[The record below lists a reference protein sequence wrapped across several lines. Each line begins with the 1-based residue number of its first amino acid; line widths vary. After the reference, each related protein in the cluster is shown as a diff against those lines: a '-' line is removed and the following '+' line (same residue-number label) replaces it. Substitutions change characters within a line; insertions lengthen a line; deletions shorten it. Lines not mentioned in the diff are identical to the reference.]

1 MRKSSFVSTLAG
13 SDGGEPSSPIGNP
26 DSACLSVG
34 QGHGPSIDGY
44 QGHSRRTSITIAALS
59 SPGRDS
65 SFDAADASSSGKHGK
80 GQKGKSDTDAAEEGR
95 KEKERSAVSTGCS
108 TGSAQRGLS
117 NQQSTKKAE
126 LGGGKG
132 SKGKR
137 RPRAPAFFSADSGA
151 HATHA
156 DRQCVYGQN
165 MLPVHAS
172 KNLLL
177 LMCLV
182 LNDKVLVLLSI
193 AVVVSLALGLFQDFG
208 TQHPT
213 FSCGNGQTCT
223 QPLVDW
229 VEGVAI
235 IVAIVIVV
243 VGSMNDWQDEKQFK
257 KLNEK
262 KGDHT
267 VKIIRDGAEKV
278 INVKDVVVGDIA
290 LLEPG
295 EVVPCDGVFP
305 TGHNVNCDES
315 GMTGE
320 SNAMK
325 KAPARR
331 ERRTV
336 PKVLEGAG
344 SYVVIAVSI
353 KSFNG
358 RIMMASGYSNLITF
372 TTLQTDNNNTPL
384 QMKLNN
390 LAELIAKLWSTVGL
404 LLFVVLLIRFFV
416 QLSTGDPVR
425 SVDQKGLAFVQI
437 LIISLTAAL
446 KRMTHENL
454 LVRVLDGCETMVN
467 ASIGCTDKTGM
478 LVQNMLSVI
487 MGSVGIRVKFV
498 PGIHECR
505 RGARQRAADVLS
517 PALRRLFN
525 DALAGNSTALE
536 DEDGKTSALRC
547 MPTHYLRRYRTRR
560 QPTGECKQ
568 EGSGGQRWHA

>member
-1 MRKSSFVSTLAG
+1 
-13 SDGGEPSSPIGNP
+13 
-26 DSACLSVG
+26 
-34 QGHGPSIDGY
+34 
-44 QGHSRRTSITIAALS
+44 
-59 SPGRDS
+59 
-65 SFDAADASSSGKHGK
+65 
-80 GQKGKSDTDAAEEGR
+80 
-95 KEKERSAVSTGCS
+95 
-108 TGSAQRGLS
+108 
-117 NQQSTKKAE
+117 
-126 LGGGKG
+126 
-132 SKGKR
+132 
-137 RPRAPAFFSADSGA
+137 
-151 HATHA
+151 
-156 DRQCVYGQN
+156 

-177 LMCLV
+177 LMWLV

-193 AVVVSLALGLFQDFG
+193 AAVVSLVLGLFQDFG

-213 FSCGNGQTCT
+213 FSCGNGQTCM
-223 QPLVDW
+223 QPPVDW

-278 INVKDVVVGDIA
+278 INVKDVVVGDIV

-320 SNAMK
+320 SNTMK

-372 TTLQTDNNNTPL
+372 TTLRTDNNNTPL

-390 LAELIAKLWSTVGL
+390 LAELIAKLRSTVGL
-404 LLFVVLLIRFFV
+404 LLFVVLLIRFFA

-425 SVDQKGLAFVQI
+425 LVDQKGLAFVQI
-437 LIISLTAAL
+437 LIISLTPAL

-498 PGIHECR
+498 PGIHEY
-505 RGARQRAADVLS
+505 VLS

>member
-1 MRKSSFVSTLAG
+1 MRKSSFVSTLTG
-13 SDGGEPSSPIGNP
+13 SDSGEPSSPIGNP
-26 DSACLSVG
+26 DSARLSVG

-44 QGHSRRTSITIAALS
+44 QGHSQRTSITIAAPS
-59 SPGRDS
+59 SPGRGS

-95 KEKERSAVSTGCS
+95 KEKEWEEREWQIVLDSDKPGAEADMGPFPVQLSALATC
-108 TGSAQRGLS
+108 RP
-117 NQQSTKKAE
+117 KEAE
-126 LGGGKG
+126 FGGRKG
-132 SKGKR
+132 SKGKW
-137 RPRAPAFFSADSGA
+137 RPRAPAFFSADLGA

-156 DRQCVYGQN
+156 DRQRVYGQN
-165 MLPVHAS
+165 MLPMHAS

-177 LMCLV
+177 LMWLV

-193 AVVVSLALGLFQDFG
+193 AAVVSLALGLFQDFG

-223 QPLVDW
+223 QPPVDW

-262 KGDHT
+262 KEDHT

-325 KAPARR
+325 NVPARR

-336 PKVLEGAG
+336 PKVLESAG

-358 RIMMASGYSNLITF
+358 RIMMDVSRSVHPRSSANRTCDTNRTSGHLERPPNPLSFIPLDFVWLESSSFSSFGSNPLRLAGILSIWSESLVLRSSGLVASPFGSNLSSFVPQDSYDSDPLRSAGFLSVRFEPLVRRSSGLVRQGSPSFGPNPLRSAQPSFIRQGSLPFGPNPLRSAWSSFVRQGSPLFGPNPLRSAWSSFVQTNPLGSE
-372 TTLQTDNNNTPL
+372 LQTTGC
-384 QMKLNN
+384 QT
-390 LAELIAKLWSTVGL
+390 EGL
-404 LLFVVLLIRFFV
+404 
-416 QLSTGDPVR
+416 D
-425 SVDQKGLAFVQI
+425 
-437 LIISLTAAL
+437 
-446 KRMTHENL
+446 
-454 LVRVLDGCETMVN
+454 
-467 ASIGCTDKTGM
+467 
-478 LVQNMLSVI
+478 
-487 MGSVGIRVKFV
+487 
-498 PGIHECR
+498 
-505 RGARQRAADVLS
+505 
-517 PALRRLFN
+517 
-525 DALAGNSTALE
+525 
-536 DEDGKTSALRC
+536 
-547 MPTHYLRRYRTRR
+547 
-560 QPTGECKQ
+560 
-568 EGSGGQRWHA
+568 